1 MLGVDDMR
9 DWMID
14 DECWVLGV
22 NGFYKVH
29 CKSTHHQDLI
39 PNTQHYPYENIQK
52 KVLSKN
58 DKV

>member
-1 MLGVDDMR
+1 MV
-9 DWMID
+9 D

-29 CKSTHHQDLI
+29 CKCTHHQHLT
-39 PNTQHYPYENIQK
+39 PNTHHYPYENIQN